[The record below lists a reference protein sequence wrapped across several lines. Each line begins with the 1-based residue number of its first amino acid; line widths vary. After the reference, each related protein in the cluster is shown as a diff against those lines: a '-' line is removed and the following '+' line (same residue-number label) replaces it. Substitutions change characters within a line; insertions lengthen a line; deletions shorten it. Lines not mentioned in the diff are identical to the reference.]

1 MNMSL
6 NIKEFGWE
14 QCSRGE
20 ICMIEDIVNK
30 AYCPENTE
38 LLDKKLS
45 PEQKHHL
52 LGMRTAFNMV
62 GYDGV
67 WFFDTEELKAYKLE
81 ERFPGYA
88 QVFGMA
94 IYPVMFDDTLGVTIV
109 CRQSVQPN
117 TQESTEQETDENE
130 IADAQLSEVTTD

>member
-6 NIKEFGWE
+6 NIKELGWE